1 METNEKSPQK
11 RAAKAQIET
20 ENLQSSEKVDNF
32 AKILYINPMTDFGFK
47 KIFGDAEI
55 MKAFLNDVIQPKSPI
70 EKVTFL
76 DKEMLPEKDD
86 QRGVLYDLLC
96 KTEDDSEFLVEMQNA
111 PQEKFSDRVI
121 FYLSRSIS
129 QQGYRGKL
137 RNHKWDYELRPV
149 YGVFLLN
156 FHLERR
162 NPQKLRT
169 LHVTV
174 DEDNHRIFSDKLSAY
189 MIELPCIKGKKE
201 EDCETNIERWMY
213 NLYNMK
219 TSTKPLAFQDIMPVF
234 KTVASQAE
242 FNKMSESEQ
251 NRYMRLL
258 DIYRTNLSALNYS
271 RKEGREEGHAEGLQE
286 GMEKGHAEGLQE
298 GMEKG
303 RAEGL
308 QEGMEKGRAEG
319 LQEGKLEERYNNAK
333 ALKENGIPVAIIS
346 VSLGL
351 SVEEVEKL

>member
-11 RAAKAQIET
+11 RAARAQNES
-20 ENLQSSEKVDNF
+20 ENLQSSGKVDNF

-55 MKAFLNDVIQPKSPI
+55 MKAFLNDVIQPVSPI

-96 KTEDDSEFLVEMQNA
+96 KTEDESEFLVEMQNA

-242 FNKMSESEQ
+242 FNNMSESEQ
-251 NRYMRLL
+251 ERYMRLL

-271 RKEGREEGHAEGLQE
+271 RKEGREEG
-286 GMEKGHAEGLQE
+286 LQE

-308 QEGMEKGRAEG
+308 QEGMEKGKT
-319 LQEGKLEERYNNAK
+319 EGKLEERYNNAK
-333 ALKENGIPVAIIS
+333 ALKENGVPVAIIS

>member
-242 FNKMSESEQ
+242 FNNMSESEQ

-271 RKEGREEGHAEGLQE
+271 RKEGREE
-286 GMEKGHAEGLQE
+286 GHAEGLQE

>member
-11 RAAKAQIET
+11 RAERAQNES
-20 ENLQSSEKVDNF
+20 ENLQSSGKVDNF

-55 MKAFLNDVIQPKSPI
+55 MKAFLNDVIQPVSPI

-96 KTEDDSEFLVEMQNA
+96 KTEDESEFLVEMQNA

-129 QQGYRGKL
+129 RQGYRGKL

-174 DEDNHRIFSDKLSAY
+174 DEDHHRIFSDKLSAY

-286 GMEKGHAEGLQE
+286 GMEKGLQE
-298 GMEKG
+298 GMVKG
-303 RAEGL
+303 
-308 QEGMEKGRAEG
+308 KT
-319 LQEGKLEERYNNAK
+319 EGKLEERYNNAK
-333 ALKENGIPVAIIS
+333 ALKENGVPVAIIS

>member
-1 METNEKSPQK
+1 
-11 RAAKAQIET
+11 
-20 ENLQSSEKVDNF
+20 
-32 AKILYINPMTDFGFK
+32 
-47 KIFGDAEI
+47 
-55 MKAFLNDVIQPKSPI
+55 
-70 EKVTFL
+70 
-76 DKEMLPEKDD
+76 
-86 QRGVLYDLLC
+86 
-96 KTEDDSEFLVEMQNA
+96 MQNA

-129 QQGYRGKL
+129 RQGYRGKL

-242 FNKMSESEQ
+242 FNNMSESEQ

-271 RKEGREEGHAEGLQE
+271 RKEGRE
-286 GMEKGHAEGLQE
+286 EGLQE

-333 ALKENGIPVAIIS
+333 ALKENGVPVAIIS